1 MPTKAM
7 KDWFAAR
14 GHAMVEC
21 REQLN
26 ITGRQVIGE
35 GKKGKEL
42 KKCIAQMTD
51 HLKPK

>member
-1 MPTKAM
+1 MPTKET

-14 GHAMVEC
+14 GHAMKEC
-21 REQLN
+21 RESLGLE
-26 ITGRQVIGE
+26 GRVLIGE

-42 KKCIAQMTD
+42 KKCIAKMTD